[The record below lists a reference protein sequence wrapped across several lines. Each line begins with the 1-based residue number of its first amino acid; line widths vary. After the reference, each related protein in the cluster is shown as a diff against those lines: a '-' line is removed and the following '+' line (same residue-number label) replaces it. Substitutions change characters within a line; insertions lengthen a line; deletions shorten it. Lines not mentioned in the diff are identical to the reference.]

1 MSFITQKELQDL
13 AELFEKGIEY
23 FNAKELP
30 LAEKYFEKALKLEPE
45 RISILEN
52 LALVYFSNEKFENSE
67 NILNKIIKLEKDS
80 PRVFNLML
88 KALKKQDKIKELK
101 LYLDKELNQKNLH
114 PKYKILEKFLYPL
127 FFDNKNEIDLA
138 RQKFENSIDELDKIS
153 RTESGREIIGILT
166 HITDSS
172 QNDESRRNIFQG
184 FFTFRSKNTAN

>member
-1 MSFITQKELQDL
+1 MSDL
-13 AELFEKGIEY
+13 SAKELFEKGIEY

-52 LALVYFSNEKFENSE
+52 LALVYFSNEKFEISE

-101 LYLDKELNQKNLH
+101 LYLDKELNQKNLQGCSH
-114 PKYKILEKFLYPL
+114 FIFSRLFKTSYKSKKGFMGVIKFNLFKLSRKENLIPL
-127 FFDNKNEIDLA
+127 GGINLSNLNKMIMVNCNAFAVLSEI
-138 RQKFENSIDELDKIS
+138 KKKPVKIFN
-153 RTESGREIIGILT
+153 RL
-166 HITDSS
+166 
-172 QNDESRRNIFQG
+172 F
-184 FFTFRSKNTAN
+184 